1 MKRKVDMLKVL
12 NNIGGEPVDGT
23 YEEGIKDVLWWILE
37 ETGDGD
43 FRYSKNR
50 NKKDETKE

>member
-50 NKKDETKE
+50 NKKDETKK